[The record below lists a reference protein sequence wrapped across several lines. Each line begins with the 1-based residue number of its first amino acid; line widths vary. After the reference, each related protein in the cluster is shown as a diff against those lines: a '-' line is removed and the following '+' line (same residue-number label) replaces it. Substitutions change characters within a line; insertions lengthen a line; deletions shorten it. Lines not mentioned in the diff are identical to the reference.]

1 MPSKLDLVVYFAL
14 VFPVFYISAVVNL
27 NMTTRVLFRTP
38 SPMEDVAMREI
49 SVNPTSV
56 SLTSVSAMGSS
67 GRGDKMIP
75 TLGGQS
81 FLESREEGK

>member
-14 VFPVFYISAVVNL
+14 VIPVFYISAVVNL

-49 SVNPTSV
+49 SVNPTIV
-56 SLTSVSAMGSS
+56 SLTSVSAKVGSC
-67 GRGDKMIP
+67 GRGDKWKKLWSVERKSEI
-75 TLGGQS
+75 GI
-81 FLESREEGK
+81 R